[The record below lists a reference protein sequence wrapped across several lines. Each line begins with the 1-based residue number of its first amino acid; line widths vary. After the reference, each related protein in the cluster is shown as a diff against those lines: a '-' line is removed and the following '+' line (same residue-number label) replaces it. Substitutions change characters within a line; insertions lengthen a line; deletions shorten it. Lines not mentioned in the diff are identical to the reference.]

1 MRTRDD
7 LIQELTQEDLEKLLS
22 AVDEADYRV
31 DPDITD
37 RIRRKALDQIKPAPS
52 KNTVIPLRPLRRL
65 AAALFVVAALSL
77 LSPQVQA
84 TMRRLISLIPG
95 IGVVETGD
103 GPILLARDVE
113 VTAGEALTLGTP
125 VIRTAKG
132 GIQLTLQIREQ
143 PSEQRDERLTHLQAF
158 TLKINGQ
165 PIQTK
170 PLGIVTGGESH
181 SVYQV
186 YIQATAKAGDRVT
199 FANGPLGIEV
209 EGQLQSLASQDP
221 LNMAQVQVQDLLI
234 IADSVKSAT
243 GWELYV
249 HALSDKVMPVSFVE
263 SYDFSPPLVFET
275 PTGEQV
281 PVEAPTSYGTGF
293 MPPLTLKTEA
303 SKGELVI
310 PAVSWRTGDTAEYT
324 FQIPE
329 EGEVVRPGDGF
340 TLAGFPIQ
348 VETIR
353 RSQEDPDQIQLEL
366 SWTNGQL
373 SLGWFAVDG
382 PSSMTLDDGRLD
394 LTLDRAGSLLGRQT
408 IHFDSPE
415 LTWHEELRLPLDL
428 SDSAK

>member
-52 KNTVIPLRPLRRL
+52 RGSVIPLRPLRRL
-65 AAALFVVAALSL
+65 AAAVFVLAALSL

-95 IGVVETGD
+95 IGVVETRD
-103 GPILLARDVE
+103 GQILLARDIQID
-113 VTAGEALTLGTP
+113 AGAELIINTP
-125 VIRTAKG
+125 VIRTG
-132 GIQLTLQIREQ
+132 NDGIQLTLQIRE
-143 PSEQRDERLTHLQAF
+143 SANEHKDERLTHLQAF
-158 TLKINGQ
+158 TAQINGEAV
-165 PIQTK
+165 K
-170 PLGIVTGGESH
+170 AEPLGWVSGSERH

-186 YIQATAKAGDRVT
+186 FFKASPKPGDRVT

-221 LNMAQVQVQDLLI
+221 LDMAQVQVQDLLI

-394 LTLDRAGSLLGRQT
+394 LTLDRAWSLLGRQT

-415 LTWHEELRLPLDL
+415 LTWHEEVRLPLDL